1 MNCEP
6 VQGIT
11 RTTAGRLGHWKN
23 LLGHA
28 SVNFRIGLLIFVTAV
43 TASTEVLSR
52 ETSLRAFETLD
63 MPGANAGAPETMQ
76 IRAFGRLFSLELT
89 PNTDLMAALPARQR
103 NRLGAGDLFLKGTLS
118 GRPGSWVRLNRI
130 DGQFSGGF
138 HDGDEL
144 YLIDSAAGL
153 VPPGQRAVA
162 DDAAILFRMSD
173 LELPIH
179 VDDGAVAVD
188 DTRTGTAATTDY
200 ATFVGHLREVATLEG
215 TAMLAMPVTIVSDV
229 EFSNRHG
236 SNTASVVLG
245 RINFIDGIYANQL
258 GLGIEL
264 WHHEILN
271 TNGALTSSD
280 AGELLEQFGSFL
292 NGGAGSDIP
301 FHGLAHLFTD
311 RDIFFVDDEGNQR
324 FSTVGIAW
332 LDTLC
337 NESFGHGV
345 DEDLANETTSALVF
359 AHEVGH
365 NFAARHDDNREACPA
380 GTVAGIMNSSI
391 NDSQEFSDCSLDDMS
406 RAVAEASC
414 LVDVT
419 ATDGVFADGF
429 EP

>member
-1 MNCEP
+1 M
-6 VQGIT
+6 
-11 RTTAGRLGHWKN
+11 
-23 LLGHA
+23 
-28 SVNFRIGLLIFVTAV
+28 NFRIGLLIFVTAV
-43 TASTEVLSR
+43 TASTDGLSR
-52 ETSLRAFETLD
+52 EASLRAFETLD
-63 MPGANAGAPETMQ
+63 MPGANARAPETLQ

-89 PNTDLMAALPARQR
+89 PNDDLMTALPAGQR

-153 VPPGQRAVA
+153 VPPGQRAAA

-173 LELPIH
+173 LDLPIH

-229 EFSNRHG
+229 GFSNRHG
-236 SNTASVVLG
+236 SNTASTVLG

-271 TNGALTSSD
+271 ANGALTSSD

-301 FHGLAHLFTD
+301 FRGLAHLFTG
-311 RDIFFVDDEGNQR
+311 RDLDGN
-324 FSTVGIAW
+324 TVGVAF
-332 LDTLC
+332 LSGGSRTVLC
-337 NESFGHGV
+337 QRNAGLGV
-345 DEDLANETTSALVF
+345 DQDLDNQTVASLVF

-365 NFAARHDDNREACPA
+365 NFNARHDDNESACPDLPA
-380 GTVAGIMNSSI
+380 EEFGIMSSMI
-391 NDSQEFSDCSLDDMS
+391 GSSQEFSACSIPVMEQALDLVTGEPD
-406 RAVAEASC
+406 C
-414 LVDVT
+414 LVEVT
-419 ATDGVFADGF
+419 ATDGIFTDGF